1 MCRFVVL
8 VVVVDVYLIFDVL
21 MLTAADEVDVNNS

>member
-1 MCRFVVL
+1 MFVVVL

>member
-1 MCRFVVL
+1 MCVFV

>member
-1 MCRFVVL
+1 MFVV
-8 VVVVDVYLIFDVL
+8 VVAVVDVYLIFDVL

>member
-1 MCRFVVL
+1 MFVVL